1 MGRLYKYELKKLIS
15 NKILLL
21 TAGIMLAV
29 IVAWGVFNSFASAP
43 IEIDGERSSRYE
55 FNQIRKDFA
64 SETDGKVIDQSL
76 LDELNQYLQA
86 QGTKEYM
93 PYYDIKDFVALT
105 IDTQS
110 IIEISEITEQ
120 DLYDRFSKQLTNI
133 LSLGDGSYSEKEQAY
148 WNEVANDITS
158 APIIYQGYYEGWRTI
173 LNMIKVLVYM
183 SVLFIA
189 ISISTIFTIENT
201 RKTDQLIFASKNGK
215 QRLYW
220 AKIGAGI
227 TVSIS
232 FTAILILLF
241 VAIVALVFGLDGF
254 DTMLQFVLLRPYALS
269 VGEAALI
276 LFGLLLVAS
285 VLVAAFTMTVSQITK
300 NSIATISIISAML
313 MISLFM
319 SEVPGRIRLLSEI
332 WYLIPSNLINLN
344 GAFRYPLLTVFG
356 TELVTYQY
364 AFLAYVLLTA
374 GFIILGRFIY
384 GRYQIKAR

>member
-15 NKILLL
+15 NKVMLL
-21 TAGIMLAV
+21 TAGIMLAGV
-29 IVAWGVFNSFASAP
+29 VVWGLFNAFASAP

-55 FNQIRKDFA
+55 FYQIRKNTA
-64 SETDGKVIDQSL
+64 SEIDGCIIDESL
-76 LDELNQYLQA
+76 LDEMKEQLE
-86 QGTKEYM
+86 GTRAYM
-93 PYYDIKDFVALT
+93 PYYDIRNFVA
-105 IDTQS
+105 S
-110 IIEISEITEQ
+110 IIGTNSIIKISETTEQ
-120 DLYDRFSKQLTNI
+120 GLYDSLSERMNI
-133 LSLGDGSYSEKEQAY
+133 LFLKDGSYSEIEQKYWSEQAS
-148 WNEVANDITS
+148 EITS
-158 APIIYQGYYEGWRTI
+158 APITYKGYYEGWNTI

-220 AKIGAGI
+220 AKICAGI

-241 VAIVALVFGLDGF
+241 VSIVALVFGFNGF

-269 VGEAALI
+269 VGEATLI
-276 LFGLLLVAS
+276 LLGLLLVAS

-313 MISLFM
+313 MISLFV
-319 SEVPGRIRLLSEI
+319 SEMPGRIRSLSEI

-356 TELVTYQY
+356 AELVTYQY
-364 AFLAYVLLTA
+364 AVLAYVLLTIV
-374 GFIILGRFIY
+374 FVILGRLIY